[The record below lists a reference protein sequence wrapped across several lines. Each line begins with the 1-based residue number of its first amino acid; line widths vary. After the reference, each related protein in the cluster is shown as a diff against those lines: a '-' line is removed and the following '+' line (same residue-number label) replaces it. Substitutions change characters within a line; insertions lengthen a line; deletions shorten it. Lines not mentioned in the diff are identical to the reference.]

1 MLGTIEISGTRITE
15 YGGEFGPALSVQ
27 EILSASD
34 TIPSPG
40 QLQRQRWLRVTQHKR
55 IYHPTLGLMEEL
67 PTLSTDMT
75 RGARI
80 EALTNMASIY
90 QFSSVTDSTKHE
102 YLTGW
107 RHYTQSFCEREME
120 CCPYFTRQY
129 TEYRQQGPIPYPT
142 QLIIL
147 FYVWLREAKKVQP
160 GTAASYI
167 SAVRF
172 MLKNS
177 GIDDKCFDHTM
188 LGVTK
193 TGSELLFRG
202 DHPEVESKKLPITC
216 GMILEGKKSFS
227 NSIEDQMEQLATEMA
242 YTGLLRF
249 SEYADTRKP
258 GNQHFIRADDVQF
271 TVISKVTGQITKVSG
286 SKAHTTSP
294 EETVHS
300 VTFTVPSAK
309 NDKFGTGHRFTYETL
324 QPGDTVSA
332 FDLAQDMFNFAKRA
346 KPRSADPFLSIDG
359 RKQIKYDKFSATLKR
374 MVAVQGFDPE
384 KFSTHSLRIG
394 GATALAA
401 AGIPDSTIQTLGR
414 WKSLAFLAYI
424 RTSIATLQRALLSMI
439 NPGTVTSRDI
449 EELNPAGSKP
459 ASHP

>member
-1 MLGTIEISGTRITE
+1 MTGTRITE
-15 YGGEFGPALSVQ
+15 YEEEIDPALSI
-27 EILSASD
+27 EGISRASD
-34 TIPSPG
+34 PISSHTSPG
-40 QLQRQRWLRVTQHKR
+40 QLQTQRMRRETKQKR
-55 IYHPTLGLMEEL
+55 FYHPTLGLMEEL
-67 PTLSTDMT
+67 PTLSTNMT

-80 EALTNMASIY
+80 RALSDMAAIY
-90 QFSSVTDSTKHE
+90 QFSSITDSTKHE
-102 YLTGW
+102 YLVGW
-107 RHYTQSFCEREME
+107 RHYTNSFCEGEME
-120 CCPYFTRQY
+120 CCPYFTRPY
-129 TEYRQQGPIPYPT
+129 AEYQQQGPIPYPT
-142 QLIIL
+142 QLVIL
-147 FYVWLREAKKVQP
+147 FYVWLREVRKVQP

-172 MLKNS
+172 MIKNS
-177 GIDDKCFDHTM
+177 GIDDKCFDHAM

-193 TGSELLFRG
+193 TGGELLYRG

-216 GMILEGKKSFS
+216 GMILEGKKCFS

-258 GNQHFIRADDVQF
+258 GTQHFIRADDVQF
-271 TVISKVTGQITKVSG
+271 TVTNKATGRITKVSG
-286 SKAHTTSP
+286 SRAHTTSP
-294 EETVHS
+294 EDTLHS

-324 QPGDTVSA
+324 QTDDTVSA
-332 FDLAQDMFNFAKRA
+332 FDIARDMFKFAKRA

-359 RKQIKYDKFSATLKR
+359 RTQIRYDKFSATLKR
-374 MVAVQGFDPE
+374 MVTIQGFDPE

-401 AGIPDSTIQTLGR
+401 AGVPDSTIQTLGR
-414 WKSLAFLAYI
+414 WKSLAFLEYI

-439 NPGTVTSRDI
+439 NPSTVTTRDI
-449 EELNPAGSKP
+449 EELHPAGTKP
-459 ASHP
+459 ASRR

>member
-1 MLGTIEISGTRITE
+1 MQGISITE
-15 YGGEFGPALSVQ
+15 YEGEFGPALSIQ
-27 EILSASD
+27 EILGASD
-34 TIPSPG
+34 PTPSHASPG
-40 QLQRQRWLRVTQHKR
+40 QLQIQRGRRETKQRK
-55 IYHPTLGLMEEL
+55 IYHPTLGLIEEL
-67 PTLSTDMT
+67 PTLSTEMT

-80 EALTNMASIY
+80 ETLTNMASMY
-90 QFSSVTDSTKHE
+90 QFGSVTGSTKHE
-102 YLTGW
+102 YLVGW
-107 RHYTQSFCEREME
+107 NHYRHNFCGKEME

-129 TEYRQQGPIPYPT
+129 AEYQQQGPIPYST

-147 FYVWLREAKKVQP
+147 FYVWLREERKVQP

-172 MLKNS
+172 MIKNS
-177 GIDDKCFDHTM
+177 GIDDRCFDHAM

-193 TGSELLFRG
+193 TGGELLYRG

-227 NSIEDQMEQLATEMA
+227 NSLEDQMEQLATELA

-294 EETVHS
+294 EETLHS

-324 QPGDTVSA
+324 QLDDTVSA
-332 FDLAQDMFNFAKRA
+332 FDIARDMFNFARRA

-359 RKQIKYDKFSATLKR
+359 RTQIRYDKFSASLKR
-374 MVAVQGFDPE
+374 MVAIQGFDPE

-401 AGIPDSTIQTLGR
+401 AGVPDSTIQTLGR
-414 WKSLAFLAYI
+414 WKSLAFLVYI
-424 RTSIATLQRALLSMI
+424 RTSITTLQRALLSMI